1 MGYLDNSSIT
11 VDAILTK
18 KGRELLAQ
26 GGIGAF
32 QITQFALADDEI
44 DYTMFNENH
53 PNGTQYS
60 GEAIENMAITE
71 ALPDENN
78 IMQYKLLTLNEG
90 TSVSPFVSVGASN
103 ISMAIGEG
111 MTSLEMSVG
120 QTKQIAPQTH
130 NYNAVVAGQPEPNGY
145 RYTIADNRLFDL
157 ILGGGAAATSNQNAT
172 TTQAANTTAQ
182 SVTVVG
188 NVLNLTAKSATSL
201 FGTYNALTTTVTV
214 EGLNTGA
221 RITIPITV
229 NKTVTN
235 YTTTTG
241 DSTSNTTNS
250 SMGV

>member
-1 MGYLDNSSIT
+1 MGYLDNTSIT

-71 ALPDENN
+71 AFPDENN

-90 TSVSPFVSVGASN
+90 TSVIPFVSVGASN

-111 MTSLEMSVG
+111 KSIDPM
-120 QTKQIAPQTH
+120 TH

-145 RYTIADNRLFDL
+145 RFTIADNRLFDL
-157 ILGGGAAATSNQNAT
+157 ILGGGTAAVSNTNAT
-172 TTQAANTTAQ
+172 TTLPANTTAQ
-182 SVTVVG
+182 SAVVVG
-188 NVLNLTAKSATSL
+188 TNLQLTAKSATSL
-201 FGTYNALTTTVTV
+201 FGTFNSLTTTLTV

-235 YTTTTG
+235 FTTTSG
-241 DSTSNTTNS
+241 DSTTNTTNS
-250 SMGV
+250 SAGV

>member
-26 GGIGAF
+26 GGIGSF

-71 ALPDENN
+71 AFPDENN

-90 TSVSPFVSVGASN
+90 TSVIPFVSVGASN
-103 ISMAIGEG
+103 ISMAIGESKG
-111 MTSLEMSVG
+111 
-120 QTKQIAPQTH
+120 INPNTH
-130 NYNAVVAGQPEPNGY
+130 NYNAVVSGQAEPNGY
-145 RYTIADNRLFDL
+145 RFTIADNRLFDL
-157 ILGGGAAATSNQNAT
+157 ILGGGGSATSNTNAT
-172 TTQAANTTAQ
+172 TTLPANTTAQ
-182 SVTVVG
+182 SAVVVG
-188 NVLNLTAKSATSL
+188 SNLQLQAKSASSL
-201 FGTYNALTTTVTV
+201 FGTFDSLTTTLTV

-221 RITIPITV
+221 RTTIPITV

-235 YTTTTG
+235 YTTTSG

-250 SMGV
+250 SAGV

>member
-26 GGIGAF
+26 GGIGSF

-71 ALPDENN
+71 AFPDENN

-90 TSVSPFVSVGASN
+90 TSAQS
-103 ISMAIGEG
+103 
-111 MTSLEMSVG
+111 
-120 QTKQIAPQTH
+120 
-130 NYNAVVAGQPEPNGY
+130 AVVVG
-145 RYTIADNRLFDL
+145 
-157 ILGGGAAATSNQNAT
+157 SNLQL
-172 TTQAANTTAQ
+172 Q
-182 SVTVVG
+182 
-188 NVLNLTAKSATSL
+188 AKSASSL
-201 FGTYNALTTTVTV
+201 FGTFDSLTTTLTV

-221 RITIPITV
+221 RTTIPITV

-235 YTTTTG
+235 YTTTSG
-241 DSTSNTTNS
+241 DSTTNTTNS
-250 SMGV
+250 SAGV

>member
-1 MGYLDNSSIT
+1 
-11 VDAILTK
+11 
-18 KGRELLAQ
+18 
-26 GGIGAF
+26 
-32 QITQFALADDEI
+32 
-44 DYTMFNENH
+44 
-53 PNGTQYS
+53 
-60 GEAIENMAITE
+60 MAITK

-78 IMQYKLLTLNEG
+78 IMQYKLITLNEG
-90 TSVSPFVSVGASN
+90 TSVIPFVSVGMS
-103 ISMAIGEG
+103 
-111 MTSLEMSVG
+111 SLETSIG
-120 QTKQIAPQTH
+120 QSSQIVPQTH

-145 RYTIADNRLFDL
+145 RYTIADNRLFDM
-157 ILGGGAAATSNQNAT
+157 ILGGGAAATSNTNAV
-172 TTQAANTTAQ
+172 TQITANTTAQ

-188 NVLNLTAKSATSL
+188 NNLNLTAKSATSL
-201 FGTYNALTTTVTV
+201 FGTYNSLTTTVTI

>member
-1 MGYLDNSSIT
+1 MGYLDNTSIT

-71 ALPDENN
+71 AFPDENN

-90 TSVSPFVSVGASN
+90 TSVIPFVSVGASI
-103 ISMAIGEG
+103 ISMAIGE
-111 MTSLEMSVG
+111 
-120 QTKQIAPQTH
+120 TKSISPVTH
-130 NYNAVVAGQPEPNGY
+130 NYNAVVAGTAEPNGY

-157 ILGGGAAATSNQNAT
+157 ILGTGTAATSNNNAVS
-172 TTQAANTTAQ
+172 QVPANTTAQ

-188 NVLNLTAKSATSL
+188 TSLQLKAKSATSL
-201 FGTYNALTTTVTV
+201 FGSYDSLTTTITV

-221 RITIPITV
+221 RISIPITIS
-229 NKTVTN
+229 KTITN
-235 YTTTTG
+235 YTTTSG
-241 DSTSNTTNS
+241 DSTDNTTNS
-250 SMGV
+250 SAGV

>member
-1 MGYLDNSSIT
+1 MGYLDNNSIT

-90 TSVSPFVSVGASN
+90 TSVIPF
-103 ISMAIGEG
+103 IGLG

-120 QTKQIAPQTH
+120 QTKLIAPQTH

-235 YTTTTG
+235 YTTTSG

-250 SMGV
+250 SAGV

>member
-32 QITQFALADDEI
+32 NITQFALADDEI

-78 IMQYKLLTLNEG
+78 IMQYKLITLNEG
-90 TSVSPFVSVGASN
+90 TSVIPFVSVGMS
-103 ISMAIGEG
+103 SLDTSIGQ
-111 MTSLEMSVG
+111 SS
-120 QTKQIAPQTH
+120 QIVPQTH

-145 RYTIADNRLFDL
+145 RYTIADNRLFDM
-157 ILGGGAAATSNQNAT
+157 ILGGGAAATSNTNAV
-172 TTQAANTTAQ
+172 TQITANTTAQ

-188 NVLNLTAKSATSL
+188 NNLNLTAKSATSL
-201 FGTYNALTTTVTV
+201 FGTYNSLTTTVTI

>member
-1 MGYLDNSSIT
+1 MGYLDNTSIT

-32 QITQFALADDEI
+32 NITQFALSDDEI
-44 DYTMFNENH
+44 DYTLFNENH

-71 ALPDENN
+71 AFPDENN

-90 TSVSPFVSVGASN
+90 TSVIPFVSVGMTTL
-103 ISMAIGEG
+103 SMAIGE
-111 MTSLEMSVG
+111 
-120 QTKQIAPQTH
+120 TKAIIPNTH

-157 ILGGGAAATSNQNAT
+157 ILGGGAAATSNTNAITQIT
-172 TTQAANTTAQ
+172 TNTTAQ

-188 NVLNLTAKSATSL
+188 NDLNLTAKSASSL
-201 FGTYNALTTTVTV
+201 FGAYDSLTTTVTI

-229 NKTVTN
+229 SKTVTS
-235 YTTTTG
+235 YTTTSG
-241 DSTSNTTNS
+241 DSTDNTTNS
-250 SMGV
+250 SVGV

>member
-26 GGIGAF
+26 GGVGAF

-71 ALPDENN
+71 AFPDENN

-90 TSVSPFVSVGASN
+90 TSVIPFVSVGMTTL
-103 ISMAIGEG
+103 SMAIGE
-111 MTSLEMSVG
+111 
-120 QTKQIAPQTH
+120 TKAIIPNTH

-157 ILGGGAAATSNQNAT
+157 ILGGGAAATSNTNAITQIT
-172 TTQAANTTAQ
+172 TNTTAQ

-188 NVLNLTAKSATSL
+188 NDLNLTAKSASSL
-201 FGTYNALTTTVTV
+201 FGAYDSLTTTVTI

-229 NKTVTN
+229 SKTITN
-235 YTTTTG
+235 YTSTSG
-241 DSTSNTTNS
+241 DSTDNTTNS
-250 SMGV
+250 STGV